1 MKFIDKIK
9 KEDIIRCL
17 DILFYEYSE
26 LLSINYEF
34 VDKFNYEKIILIYD
48 TINMLL
54 NKLYESYGKDSI
66 YMLKKWHKKIRKYD
80 YDILH
85 ECIYNF
91 IEKHKYN

>member
-66 YMLKKWHKKIRKYD
+66 YMLKKWHKKNKEI
-80 YDILH
+80 
-85 ECIYNF
+85 
-91 IEKHKYN
+91 